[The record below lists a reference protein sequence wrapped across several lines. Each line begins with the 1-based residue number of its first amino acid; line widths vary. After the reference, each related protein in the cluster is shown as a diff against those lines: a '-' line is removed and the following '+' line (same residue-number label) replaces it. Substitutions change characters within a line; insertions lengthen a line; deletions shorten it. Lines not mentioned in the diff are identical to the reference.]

1 MVKNQII
8 YRFNITY
15 FHFVSSFVKYQI
27 FNTMLTKTL
36 KITDTNTGKKKKVT
50 FKAGPAS
57 SGTTTTSGGGFKAG
71 ADLQG
76 KVS

>member
-1 MVKNQII
+1 
-8 YRFNITY
+8 
-15 FHFVSSFVKYQI
+15 
-27 FNTMLTKTL
+27 MLTKTL

-50 FKAGPAS
+50 FKAGQQS
-57 SGTTTTSGGGFKAG
+57 SGTTTTSGSGFKAG